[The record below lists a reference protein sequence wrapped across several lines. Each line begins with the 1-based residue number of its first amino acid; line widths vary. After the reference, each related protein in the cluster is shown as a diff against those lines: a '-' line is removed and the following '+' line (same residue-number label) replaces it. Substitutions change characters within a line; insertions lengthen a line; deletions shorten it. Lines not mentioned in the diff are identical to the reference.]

1 MDHSRIS
8 DIRIFETTSRMSR
21 PIADATHDIS
31 SIGFFVLEVETVG
44 GVTGQ
49 GYLLSFAY
57 APSAAKGA
65 LLDLVEFVRN
75 RNYRVHET
83 VQLQQDYEA
92 ESEYFG
98 IDGLQRWALS
108 TLNVA
113 MWDAWGRILEQPIW
127 RLLGNHT
134 RPVPVYGSGGWLS
147 YSDDELLQEVLDYKR
162 RGFRAVKIK
171 VGSSEQ
177 GRDIERLRRVR
188 DAVGPELGIM
198 MDANQ
203 GMDVPSAMDLSLQA
217 QPLGIRWFEEPI
229 IRDDYDG
236 YATLRQATR
245 IAVAMGEREYS
256 TTGLREL
263 ISRRA
268 IDLWQPD
275 IIRIGGVEA
284 WRDSAAL
291 AGAHRI
297 PVLPHYYKDYDV
309 PLLATIPNA
318 FGAESFDWI
327 DGLIDNQL
335 TIADG
340 MAHPRKG
347 HGWGFSF
354 RHELLNEVTQRSR
367 QSCRPPTPV
376 KEGTC
381 QASS

>member
-1 MDHSRIS
+1 MDTTIT
-8 DIRIFETTSRMSR
+8 DIRIFEATSRISQ
-21 PIADATHDIS
+21 PISDATHDIS
-31 SIGFFVLEVETVG
+31 KIGFFVLEVETAG

-57 APSAAKGA
+57 SPGAIEGA
-65 LLDLVEFVRN
+65 LADLRDFVKAHR
-75 RNYRVHET
+75 YRVHET
-83 VQLQQDYEA
+83 VQLQGDYER

-98 IDGLQRWALS
+98 IDGLQRWALA

-113 MWDAWGRILEQPIW
+113 MWDAWGRHLEQPIW

-147 YSDDELLQEVLDYKR
+147 YSDDELLDEVVGYKE

-203 GMDVPSAMDLSLQA
+203 GMDLPSALALSHAA
-217 QPLGIRWFEEPI
+217 QPLGIHWFEEPI
-229 IRDDYDG
+229 VRDDYEG
-236 YATLRQATR
+236 YATLRQRTQ
-245 IAVAMGEREYS
+245 IAIAMGEREYG
-256 TTGLREL
+256 TVGLREL

-291 AGAHRI
+291 AAAHRI

-309 PLLATIPNA
+309 PLLATVPNA
-318 FGAESFDWI
+318 YGAESFDWI
-327 DGLIDNQL
+327 DGLIDNAL
-335 TIADG
+335 VIEDG
-340 MAHPRKG
+340 HASPRAG

-354 RHELLNEVTQRSR
+354 RHELLNEVER
-367 QSCRPPTPV
+367 
-376 KEGTC
+376 
-381 QASS
+381 